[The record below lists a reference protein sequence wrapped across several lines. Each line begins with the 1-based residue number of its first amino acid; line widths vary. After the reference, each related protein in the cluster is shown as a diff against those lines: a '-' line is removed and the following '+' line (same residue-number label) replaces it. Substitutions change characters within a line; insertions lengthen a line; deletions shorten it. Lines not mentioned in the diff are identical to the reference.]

1 MYDFMDSVCG
11 GVDRRIAGGFLGAGV
26 SQVTGSR
33 TQVGGLRNASAKF
46 CGRDRL
52 RAALRELFE

>member
-1 MYDFMDSVCG
+1 MYDLMDSVCG
-11 GVDRRIAGGFLGAGV
+11 GVDHRIVGDFLGAGV

-33 TQVGGLRNASAKF
+33 TQVGGLRNAIATF
-46 CGRDRL
+46 CGQDSL

>member
-1 MYDFMDSVCG
+1 MTD
-11 GVDRRIAGGFLGAGV
+11 
-26 SQVTGSR
+26 
-33 TQVGGLRNASAKF
+33 VGGRRNAIAKF

>member
-1 MYDFMDSVCG
+1 
-11 GVDRRIAGGFLGAGV
+11 V

-33 TQVGGLRNASAKF
+33 TQVGGLRNAIAKF
-46 CGRDRL
+46 CGQDRL